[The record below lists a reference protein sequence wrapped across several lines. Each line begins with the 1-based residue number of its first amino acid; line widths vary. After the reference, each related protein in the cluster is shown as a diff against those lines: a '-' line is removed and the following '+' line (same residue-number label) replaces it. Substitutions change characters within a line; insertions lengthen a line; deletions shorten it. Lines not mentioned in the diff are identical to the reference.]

1 MLLASGAVLHTAVAT
16 TQEPGRVY
24 RVGIM
29 AIIRREEGNW
39 PASFDELARLGFVE
53 GQNLRIE
60 GRFSM
65 PNEDAPEVAAALAG
79 MALDAIL
86 TGGAWDTR
94 AAQKATRTIPIQT
107 VSDDVLQEGLV
118 ESLAHPG
125 GNTTGISIL
134 ATELDG
140 KRQELLTDLVPTAR
154 QIAALAAAGVTPPE
168 QLRALEDA
176 ARKHGI
182 ELSVH
187 LASKPEEIV
196 PAIEEARGSGAQAL
210 NVLAAT
216 LLNANRRLII
226 ERAAAF
232 KLPAIYQWPDMAEAG
247 GLAAYGPNF
256 NKLGGQ
262 RARQLVKLL
271 QETKPADL
279 PVEQPDKFEL
289 AINLR
294 TARAIGLEVPAAL
307 LDLADKVI
315 E

>member
-39 PASFDELARLGFVE
+39 PAPFDELARLGFVE

-79 MALDAIL
+79 MALEAIL

-94 AAQKATRTIPIQT
+94 AAQKATRTNPD
-107 VSDDVLQEGLV
+107 SDRQRRC
-118 ESLAHPG
+118 LAG
-125 GNTTGISIL
+125 GIGGIRRPSRREYHRDEHSRDR
-134 ATELDG
+134 ARRQAAGAADG
-140 KRQELLTDLVPTAR
+140 SGPTAR

-196 PAIEEARGSGAQAL
+196 PAIEEAQGSGAQAL

-216 LLNANRRLII
+216 LWNANRRLII

>member
-1 MLLASGAVLHTAVAT
+1 MSCRRDWWN
-16 TQEPGRVY
+16 PSPS
-24 RVGIM
+24 
-29 AIIRREEGNW
+29 RREYHR
-39 PASFDELARLGFVE
+39 DEHSRDRARR
-53 GQNLRIE
+53 Q
-60 GRFSM
+60 
-65 PNEDAPEVAAALAG
+65 AA
-79 MALDAIL
+79 
-86 TGGAWDTR
+86 GA
-94 AAQKATRTIPIQT
+94 A
-107 VSDDVLQEGLV
+107 
-118 ESLAHPG
+118 
-125 GNTTGISIL
+125 
-134 ATELDG
+134 DG
-140 KRQELLTDLVPTAR
+140 SGPTAR

-247 GLAAYGPNF
+247 GRAAYGPNF

>member
-29 AIIRREEGNW
+29 AIIRREEGTG
-39 PASFDELARLGFVE
+39 RLLSMSWLGWGLSKAKICGSRVVSRCRMKMPRR
-53 GQNLRIE
+53 LR
-60 GRFSM
+60 RRS
-65 PNEDAPEVAAALAG
+65 PEWR
-79 MALDAIL
+79 DAIL

-94 AAQKATRTIPIQT
+94 AAQKATRTNPDSDRQRRCLAGGIGGIPRPSRREYHRDEHSRDRARRQAA
-107 VSDDVLQEGLV
+107 G
-118 ESLAHPG
+118 A
-125 GNTTGISIL
+125 
-134 ATELDG
+134 ADG
-140 KRQELLTDLVPTAR
+140 SGPTAR

-262 RARQLVKLL
+262 RARQLIKLL

>member
-125 GNTTGISIL
+125 GNTTGMSIL

-140 KRQELLTDLVPTAR
+140 KRQELLTDLVP
-154 QIAALAAAGVTPPE
+154 P
-168 QLRALEDA
+168 RA
-176 ARKHGI
+176 K
-182 ELSVH
+182 S
-187 LASKPEEIV
+187 
-196 PAIEEARGSGAQAL
+196 
-210 NVLAAT
+210 
-216 LLNANRRLII
+216 RRWP
-226 ERAAAF
+226 
-232 KLPAIYQWPDMAEAG
+232 LPALPRPSSCEPWRTP
-247 GLAAYGPNF
+247 
-256 NKLGGQ
+256 
-262 RARQLVKLL
+262 RASTASNCRFTLPQSPKRSFRRSRRREVRAPKPSMCWRQHY
-271 QETKPADL
+271 
-279 PVEQPDKFEL
+279 
-289 AINLR
+289 
-294 TARAIGLEVPAAL
+294 
-307 LDLADKVI
+307 
-315 E
+315 